1 MGCVAGSIIS
11 SGYSFS
17 HDGLTAQK
25 CSHVATFVMAA
36 ALTSVL
42 PGLLA
47 TRQPTTS
54 RISFLNEGTP
64 VDERN
69 GTDGD
74 SGAGLTPP
82 PSAKLIRLLVLFKNV
97 ALMISPYD
105 RSCTT
110 RTNTLRT
117 LSSGRN
123 TSGSSNDPAIYMG
136 GVALLPGLAALSHH
150 CPLELTI
157 DCPPLS
163 LSSTDHTKASEAYF
177 PPPAPVSTN
186 TFTGI
191 RQLVFVWCHT
201 NAMTHTCLAPQPTAS
216 TRFES
221 LVSATANSSPLFRS
235 AGLAPLPLLC
245 PVLLRASRLRPW
257 SPSSLFPSAGP
268 CLRPCRLLSPSMW
281 LPSFNS
287 C

>member
-54 RISFLNEGTP
+54 RLSFLNEGTP

-74 SGAGLTPP
+74 SGAGLNPP
-82 PSAKLIRLLVLFKNV
+82 PSAKLITLLFLFKNV
-97 ALMISPYD
+97 APMISSYG

-136 GVALLPGLAALSHH
+136 GVALLPGLAALSHR

-157 DCPPLS
+157 D
-163 LSSTDHTKASEAYF
+163 F
-177 PPPAPVSTN
+177 PPPSTE
-186 TFTGI
+186 
-191 RQLVFVWCHT
+191 LD
-201 NAMTHTCLAPQPTAS
+201 
-216 TRFES
+216 
-221 LVSATANSSPLFRS
+221 RS
-235 AGLAPLPLLC
+235 HEGLRSVLP
-245 PVLLRASRLRPW
+245 ASRPCVDQHFHRDTAARLRLVPHKRDD
-257 SPSSLFPSAGP
+257 PYLLGPSAH
-268 CLRPCRLLSPSMW
+268 CFHSV
-281 LPSFNS
+281 
-287 C
+287 